1 MSKSIYVYGFHSLTS
16 LIETNPESIIKVLIQ
31 SNRQDKRVND
41 LINLLTSQ
49 KIAVSMTEK
58 NDLDRIA
65 KRELHQGI
73 ISEVILPPLLNE
85 ESLFKSISKKPLKG
99 LNPLILILD
108 SIQDPRNLGACLRS
122 ANAAGVDYVVINK
135 DGSAP
140 INGLVHKT
148 SAGAINSLKIY
159 HVTNLSR
166 TIKEMKK
173 RGIWVIGLD
182 GNSKSTIYDVN
193 LTDSTAIVM
202 GTEGKGIRR
211 LIKETCDQVVTIPM
225 SGHIESL
232 NVSVA
237 TGIALFESKR
247 QRESS

>member
-1 MSKSIYVYGFHSLTS
+1 MSKSINLFGFHSIESLLT
-16 LIETNPESIIKVLIQ
+16 TNPELIIKVSIQ
-31 SNRQDKRVND
+31 SNRKDKRAAELVNT
-41 LINLLTSQ
+41 LTRH
-49 KIAVSMTEK
+49 KIPFLSSDK
-58 NDLDRIA
+58 SYLDRLA
-65 KRELHQGI
+65 KGEVHQGV

-85 ESLFKSISKKPLKG
+85 EALLKSIIGNPSKPF
-99 LNPLILILD
+99 ILVLD

-140 INGLVHKT
+140 INALVHKT
-148 SAGAINSLKIY
+148 SAGAINSLKIF

-166 TIKEMKK
+166 IIKDMQK

-182 GNSKSTIYDVN
+182 GDSKSTIYDVN
-193 LTDSTAIVM
+193 LTDATAIVM

-211 LIKETCDQVVTIPM
+211 LIKENCDQIVSIPM
-225 SGHIESL
+225 SGNIESL

-247 QRESS
+247 QRESI

>member
-1 MSKSIYVYGFHSLTS
+1 MSKSINLFGFHSIESLLKTS
-16 LIETNPESIIKVLIQ
+16 PESIIQVFVQI
-31 SNRQDKRVND
+31 NRKDKRAND
-41 LINLLTSQ
+41 LINILTSQ
-49 KIAVSMTEK
+49 QINFLTADRNE
-58 NDLDRIA
+58 LDRMA
-65 KRELHQGI
+65 KGEAHQGV

-85 ESLFKSISKKPLKG
+85 KSLLKSISDTPSS
-99 LNPLILILD
+99 PLILVLD

-140 INGLVHKT
+140 INALVHKT
-148 SAGAINSLKIY
+148 SAGAINSLKIF

-166 TIKEMKK
+166 IIKEIQK

-193 LTDSTAIVM
+193 LTDATAIVM
-202 GTEGKGIRR
+202 GAEGKGIRR
-211 LIKETCDQVVTIPM
+211 LIKETCDHIVTIPM
-225 SGHIESL
+225 SGNIESL

-247 QRESS
+247 QREST